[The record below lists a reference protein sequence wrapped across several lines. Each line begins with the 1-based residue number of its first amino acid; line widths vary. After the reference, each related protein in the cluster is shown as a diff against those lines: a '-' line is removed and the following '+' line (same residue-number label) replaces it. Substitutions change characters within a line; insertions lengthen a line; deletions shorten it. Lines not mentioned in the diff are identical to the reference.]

1 MKTTNKIIKTLLG
14 AVLSLLV
21 TFGLTHSAAAQTRIA
36 FSADVTNRKTHQT
49 SHEIF
54 SMNSDASGVVRL
66 TSTSGSS
73 AFPAW
78 SRNQTYILFHRATPV
93 ESTLYVMEAN
103 GEINGGRT
111 FAVGP
116 ASGTGHDWSPDDSM
130 IVFEGTSDVGYGL
143 WIVGVNADTGEVGT
157 PTLARA
163 GNCYAPSWSPD
174 GIHIAFVTPGGP
186 GTIIKVLD
194 LTTGTETAGF
204 GGNQPSFSPDGSK
217 LAFMAPGP
225 VTTTSK
231 GKTTT
236 TWYYEIF
243 IANADG
249 SGITQMTTV
258 QSDLV
263 GFPKWS
269 ADGTQLAFRN
279 KVSGV
284 NWIYKLTLGS
294 GAVTSLYKGGVTLD
308 WAP

>member
-1 MKTTNKIIKTLLG
+1 MKTKMKTLLG

-21 TFGLTHSAAAQTRIA
+21 TFGITQSAAAQTRIA
-36 FSADVTNRKTHQT
+36 FSSDVTDRKTHQT

-54 SMNSDASGVVRL
+54 SMNSDGSGVVRL
-66 TSTSGSS
+66 TSASGSA

-78 SRNQTYILFHRATPV
+78 SRDQRYILFHRATSL
-93 ESTLYVMEAN
+93 ESTLYVMEAI
-103 GEINGGRT
+103 GEANGGRT

-116 ASGTGHDWSPDDSM
+116 ASGTGHDWSPDASM

-143 WIVGVNADTGEVGT
+143 WVVGVNADTGEVGT
-157 PTLARA
+157 PTLVRA

-174 GIHIAFVTPGGP
+174 GRFIAFVTSGGP

-194 LTTGTETAGF
+194 LMTGTETAGF

-217 LAFMAPGP
+217 LAFTAPGP

-249 SGITQMTTV
+249 SGITQVTTV

-263 GFPKWS
+263 GFSKWS
-269 ADGTQLAFRN
+269 LDGAQLAFRN
-279 KVSGV
+279 KVSGA
-284 NWIYKLTLGS
+284 NWIYKLSLS
-294 GAVTSLYKGGVTLD
+294 NGAVTPLYKGVTLD